1 MRKLCIRATR
11 KKKGRKIKMKELT
24 PKEKRVY
31 EYIDMMLRKNGYSPS
46 VRDIQNAL
54 GIKSTATVNAYLD
67 RLEEKGA
74 ISRTASKSRTIRTN
88 QMDTSSDSVK
98 IPLIGRVAAG
108 VPILATEQIERYIDF
123 PSAGRSWTSGD
134 YYALRVKGESMIK
147 AGINNGDIIIC
158 KKQAVCENGDIVVAL
173 LDDEATVKTFYRE
186 NGHIRLQPE
195 NDSMAPIIVDDVI
208 IIGVVTALMRYY
220 GKGI

>member
-1 MRKLCIRATR
+1 
-11 KKKGRKIKMKELT
+11 MKELT

-108 VPILATEQIERYIDF
+108 VPILATEQI
-123 PSAGRSWTSGD
+123 AGC
-134 YYALRVKGESMIK
+134 K
-147 AGINNGDIIIC
+147 A
-158 KKQAVCENGDIVVAL
+158 ACEHAKS
-173 LDDEATVKTFYRE
+173 E
-186 NGHIRLQPE
+186 Q
-195 NDSMAPIIVDDVI
+195 NDQ
-208 IIGVVTALMRYY
+208 
-220 GKGI
+220 

>member
-1 MRKLCIRATR
+1 MQ
-11 KKKGRKIKMKELT
+11 ELT

-31 EYIDMMLRKNGYSPS
+31 DYIDMMLRKNGYSPS
-46 VRDIQNAL
+46 VRDIQQAL

-67 RLEEKGA
+67 RLEDKGA
-74 ISRTASKSRTIRTN
+74 ISRTAAKSRTIRTN
-88 QMDTSSDSVK
+88 SLDVVSSDTVK
-98 IPLIGRVAAG
+98 VPLIGKVAAG

-123 PSAGRSWTSGD
+123 PSAGRSWSSGD

-147 AGINNGDIIIC
+147 AGINDGDIIIC
-158 KKQAVCENGDIVVAL
+158 KKQAVAENGTIVVAL

-186 NGHIRLQPE
+186 DGHIRLQPE
-195 NDSMAPIIVDDVI
+195 NDTMQPIIVDNVI

-220 GKGI
+220 GRGI